1 MTSDALTLTRI
12 HPIARGPRPRRRSA
26 VVVLVMIGVITLGL
40 TVLTGRP
47 ARADSNSVSIM
58 NYAFSPSTL
67 TVHVG
72 DKVTWTNMDDAPHT
86 VTSSSGPTKLDSPTL
101 NKGDTW
107 SYTFTQAG
115 DYSYYCAVHPNMKGA
130 IKVLPAAGSSGGGSG
145 GGMGGGMGGGSGGST
160 GATCSGQN
168 VLSAMTT
175 PFVVHLDHAHLEES
189 IGQQLNDASNVNNY
203 VLIHTVLLENM
214 LTPLFNL
221 MIAAPNG
228 VNPFITH
235 IDTAHLGESPG
246 QQVNDASNVN
256 NYVGIHTVLVENMLA
271 PTTQS
276 VQGTYGC

>member
-1 MTSDALTLTRI
+1 MTSATLTLTRSQ
-12 HPIARGPRPRRRSA
+12 PIENGLRPTRRSA
-26 VVVLVMIGVITLGL
+26 VVLLAMIGVIILGL
-40 TVLTGRP
+40 SILTGRP

-86 VTSSSGPTKLDSPTL
+86 VTSSSGPTTLSSPTL

-107 SYTFTQAG
+107 SYTFTQPG
-115 DYSYYCAVHPNMKGA
+115 DYSYYCAVHPNMKGT
-130 IKVLPAAGSSGGGSG
+130 IHVLSAGGASSGGSG
-145 GGMGGGMGGGSGGST
+145 GGSAGGSGGSP
-160 GATCSGQN
+160 GSSCSGQN
-168 VLSAMTT
+168 VLSAMMT
-175 PFVVHLDHAHLEES
+175 PFIVHFDHAHLEES
-189 IGQQLNDASNVNNY
+189 PGQQLSDASNVNNY

-228 VNPFITH
+228 INPFITH

-276 VQGTYGC
+276 VAGSYAC